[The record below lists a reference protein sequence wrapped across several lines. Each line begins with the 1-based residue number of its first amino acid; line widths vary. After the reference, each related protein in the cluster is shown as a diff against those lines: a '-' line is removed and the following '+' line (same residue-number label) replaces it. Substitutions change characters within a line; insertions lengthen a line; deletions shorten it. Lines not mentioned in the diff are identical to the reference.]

1 MNSSNLPQAGDKVL
15 IISPA
20 YVAGKSGIVCGKE
33 VLPNGKPSGRW
44 LVEIA
49 SESLVLSLSVNDF
62 KILNKH

>member
-33 VLPNGKPSGRW
+33 VFSNGELSGRW
-44 LVEIA
+44 LIEIA

-62 KILNKH
+62 KMLNK